1 MTFEDTFTEHWLPQ
15 KPLCSNKNNGS
26 YKRQSRARA
35 LEHAYIET
43 NPLAMQSLIVTDH
56 DGADA
61 DYIADLAGLPQ
72 PSWVAMNRHT
82 RSGHI
87 VYALNSPVCLTD
99 AGHRAPVNL
108 LARVEQGLTDVLGGD
123 VGYGGRITKN
133 PTNVAHTSIW
143 GEAEA
148 LYGLREL
155 AKALGDIG
163 ALPAPHRQ
171 AQTVLDSTV
180 GRNVALF
187 NLTRQWAYRARL
199 RYTDYQEWA
208 ETVYAFASMK
218 NASVIADEFSRGAMS
233 EGEVSQ
239 IAKSI
244 ARWVWARITPEQTQ
258 ANRQRWAKN
267 LEQGR
272 VSKKNALIEA
282 LWEADNG
289 R

>member
-1 MTFEDTFTEHWLPQ
+1 M
-15 KPLCSNKNNGS
+15 
-26 YKRQSRARA
+26 
-35 LEHAYIET
+35 
-43 NPLAMQSLIVTDH
+43 
-56 DGADA
+56 
-61 DYIADLAGLPQ
+61 
-72 PSWVAMNRHT
+72 
-82 RSGHI
+82 
-87 VYALNSPVCLTD
+87 
-99 AGHRAPVNL
+99 
-108 LARVEQGLTDVLGGD
+108 
-123 VGYGGRITKN
+123 
-133 PTNVAHTSIW
+133 
-143 GEAEA
+143 
-148 LYGLREL
+148 
-155 AKALGDIG
+155 
-163 ALPAPHRQ
+163 
-171 AQTVLDSTV
+171 

-199 RYTDYQEWA
+199 RYADYQEWA

-272 VSKKNALIEA
+272 VAKKNALIEA

>member
-1 MTFEDTFTEHWLPQ
+1 MTFEETFTEHWLPE
-15 KPLCSNKNNGS
+15 KPLCSNKKNGS
-26 YKRQSRARA
+26 YKRQSRQRA

-61 DYIADLAGLPQ
+61 DFIADLTGLPQ
-72 PSWVAMNRHT
+72 PSWVAMNQYT

-123 VGYGGRITKN
+123 IGYGGRITKN
-133 PTNVAHTSIW
+133 PTNSAHTSIW
-143 GEAEA
+143 GDAEA
-148 LYGLREL
+148 AYGLREL
-155 AKALGDIG
+155 AKALGDVG

-171 AQTVLDSTV
+171 AQTVLDSAV

-233 EGEVSQ
+233 ETEVSQ
-239 IAKSI
+239 ISKSI
-244 ARWVWARITPEQTQ
+244 ARWVWSRITPEQTQ

-272 VSKKNALIEA
+272 VAKKNALIEA